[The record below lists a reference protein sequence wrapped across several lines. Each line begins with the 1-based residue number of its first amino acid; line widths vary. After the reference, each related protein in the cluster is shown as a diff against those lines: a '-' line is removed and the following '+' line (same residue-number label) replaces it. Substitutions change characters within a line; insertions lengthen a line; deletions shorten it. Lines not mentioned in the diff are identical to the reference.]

1 MGRHV
6 QAVRHGSIKKVSNP
20 SVTTQNGNYSLEGA
34 EFGVYKE
41 ASLSGLSRVG
51 VLKTDAKGDS
61 NVLSL
66 QAGTYFVKEIK
77 APKGYAL
84 NPETKTVTISSG
96 RESTVMFEDV
106 PQLCPIEILL
116 RKTDADTGEN
126 KPQGAAIFRG
136 ARFTVK
142 YYDGLWKEDTDP
154 EKLGKTAKRTW
165 VFETDEDGQCSYG
178 KKHLVSG
185 DALYVDLNG
194 RPAVPIGTVTIQRDK
209 SAGRIFAQSGTVC
222 KTDYGKRK
230 YRIRGYLQYTG
241 CTGAHFK
248 TGFDQKTG
256 RFRRP
261 DSGSEI

>member
-1 MGRHV
+1 M
-6 QAVRHGSIKKVSNP
+6 
-20 SVTTQNGNYSLEGA
+20 
-34 EFGVYKE
+34 YKE
-41 ASLSGLSRVG
+41 ASFSGSSRVG

-96 RESTVMFEDV
+96 RESKVMFEDV
-106 PQLCPIEILL
+106 PQLCTIEILL

-126 KPQGAAIFRG
+126 KPQGAATFRG

-142 YYDGLWKEDTDP
+142 YYDGLWEEDTDP

-194 RPAVPIGTVTIQRDK
+194 RPAVPIGTITIQETK
-209 SAGRIFAQSGTVC
+209 APE
-222 KTDYGKRK
+222 
-230 YRIRGYLQYTG
+230 GYLLNPELFVRQITAKGNTESVDTYNTLG
-241 CTGAHFK
+241 VPERILKLDLIKRQEGLDVPIPGVKFEHES
-248 TGFDQKTG
+248 QMG
-256 RFRRP
+256 RRKR
-261 DSGSEI
+261 